1 MARVTQWMHWSPHP
15 EGVFKLNTDGSR
27 RNSRIAGAGGLI
39 RNSNGE
45 WVNGF
50 SINLGVYSVTMA
62 ELWGIY
68 QGLLLAWEIGIRD
81 LLIEADSACAVQM
94 IARDCFTVNACYPLI
109 CDIKG
114 LMARNWRVAVHH
126 FYRESNYVAN
136 LMASH
141 ALQLPLGLHI
151 FSFPPSA
158 ISTWLL
164 YDGLGI
170 SIPRRVIV

>member
-1 MARVTQWMHWSPHP
+1 MT
-15 EGVFKLNTDGSR
+15 
-27 RNSRIAGAGGLI
+27 GAGGLI

-45 WVNGF
+45 WIKGF

-126 FYRESNYVAN
+126 FYRESNYAAN

-151 FSFPPSA
+151 FSFPPSV